1 MVVERLLG
9 GFGII
14 DLHVR
19 VAIHNSV
26 GLSILTQRNLT
37 EVWGGICFISAFP
50 PPPGLNV
57 AGLVCFFV
65 QPWLWTVS
73 VNIEIGGRVGNAL
86 EEPHLSFAGC
96 WMHARPPKTQLQG

>member
-57 AGLVCFFV
+57 VGVVCFLFNLGFG
-65 QPWLWTVS
+65 QCRSTLRLGEGWGTLWK
-73 VNIEIGGRVGNAL
+73 N
-86 EEPHLSFAGC
+86 LS
-96 WMHARPPKTQLQG
+96 